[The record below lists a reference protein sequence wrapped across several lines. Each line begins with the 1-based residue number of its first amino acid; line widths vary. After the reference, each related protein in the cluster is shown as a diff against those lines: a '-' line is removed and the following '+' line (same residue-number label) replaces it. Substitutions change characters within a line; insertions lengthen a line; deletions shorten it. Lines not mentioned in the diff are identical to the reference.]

1 MSKVNEMMLQK
12 DLSHLSLVVNN
23 EIQGYQEE
31 IVDGGQFEN
40 MIHYKQCRLIP
51 YK

>member
-1 MSKVNEMMLQK
+1 MKYRDIKKKEFT
-12 DLSHLSLVVNN
+12 
-23 EIQGYQEE
+23 
-31 IVDGGQFEN
+31 GGQFEN